1 MVKSKQ
7 LKIMCP
13 KMLLNQLHW
22 CKNLSLHGFYY
33 ILRVTKD
40 NIFGFNPLFSLVSWC
55 RHGLS
60 SVTYYQPG
68 FSTTSPLYP
77 SSKRMLSIVPSYN
90 IIPPSWLYSCFW
102 NKCNDLLSASHQVT
116 NISTG
121 WFSETLLMATHEKIL
136 YETQIYK
143 FRDFYYIDLEQELK

>member
-68 FSTTSPLYP
+68 FSTTSPLYT
-77 SSKRMLSIVPSYN
+77 SSKHTLSIAPCHVPTFFLAS
-90 IIPPSWLYSCFW
+90 IMLQIFPLPLDGFLKLYSAHG
-102 NKCNDLLSASHQVT
+102 NPL
-116 NISTG
+116 NISVWDTV
-121 WFSETLLMATHEKIL
+121 
-136 YETQIYK
+136 
-143 FRDFYYIDLEQELK
+143 LEIVIRLWPGDRIKRQNIRCRCNS